1 MNTNDDLQKKP
12 ANPTKELVKSMVV
25 DAKNFGTPLSPRSK
39 MIHHCGTNFDFTN
52 KNRIVVNDKK
62 RNLRFTAELSGED
75 FEINFQRN
83 DEVKLM
89 TMIKSDRWKSAID
102 RIVGQID

>member
-1 MNTNDDLQKKP
+1 MNNELHQKP
-12 ANPTKELVKSMVV
+12 ANPTKELVKYLII
-25 DAKNFGTPLSPRSK
+25 DAKTFGTPLSPRSK

-52 KNRIVVNDKK
+52 KNRIVMNDKK
-62 RNLRFTAELSGED
+62 RNLRFTAELSGND
-75 FEINFQRN
+75 FEVTFQRN

-89 TMIKSDRWKSAID
+89 NMIRSDRYKSAID